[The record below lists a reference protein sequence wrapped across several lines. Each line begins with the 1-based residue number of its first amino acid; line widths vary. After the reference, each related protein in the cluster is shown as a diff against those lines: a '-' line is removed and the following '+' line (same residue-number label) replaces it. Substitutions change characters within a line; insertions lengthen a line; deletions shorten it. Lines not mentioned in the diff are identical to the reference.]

1 MVENVFKLKR
11 IVVDPD
17 IKTKDQLF
25 RFIADEAFS
34 SELINSSDDFYK
46 GLVAREEQIS
56 TEVEKGLAIPH
67 TKIDTV
73 KELFVYIVTSKT
85 GIKFGGLG
93 SKVKISFVIGAPAN
107 AEHFLD
113 VMAAIAR
120 LMDNKDNRAKF
131 EQAETPEEIYN
142 LLSDGS
148 DTKDA
153 EEKGKKDRY
162 LLVLSLNEDE
172 RIDMVM
178 KLAVELGVK
187 NLQTFDTTN
196 ASAKIAFN
204 FPFLSILA
212 SRNNQI
218 SSKTLF
224 GMVESNSVTSR
235 MYAHLK
241 AEGIDLEAPGVGA
254 LYSLPIATAFGG
266 IDADY
271 F

>member
-1 MVENVFKLKR
+1 MIDNVFKLNR
-11 IVVDPD
+11 IYVNSE
-17 IKTKDQLF
+17 IKTKEELF

-34 SELINSSDDFYK
+34 SELIDSSDDFFK

-73 KELFVYIVTSKT
+73 KQLFVYIVTSQK

-93 SKVKISFVIGAPAN
+93 SKVKVSFIIGAPAN

-120 LMDNKDNRAKF
+120 LMDNKENRAKF
-131 EQAETPEEIYN
+131 EAAQKPEDIFE
-142 LLSDGS
+142 LLNDGA
-148 DTKDA
+148 DAKEA
-153 EEKGKKDRY
+153 EEKGKKDRH
-162 LLVLSLNEDE
+162 LLILSLNEDE
-172 RIDMVM
+172 KIDTVM

-187 NLQTFDTTN
+187 NLQIFDTTN

-241 AEGIDLEAPGVGA
+241 TEGIDLEMPGVGA
-254 LYSLPIATAFGG
+254 LFSLPISIAYGG

>member
-11 IVVDPD
+11 IFVNSEL
-17 IKTKDQLF
+17 KTKEELF
-25 RFIADEAFS
+25 RFISDEAFS
-34 SELINSSDDFYK
+34 SELINSADEFYK
-46 GLVAREEQIS
+46 GLIAREEQIS

-73 KELFVYIVTSKT
+73 KNLFVYIVTSKK
-85 GIKFGGLG
+85 GIKYGGLG
-93 SKVKISFVIGAPAN
+93 SKVKISFIIGAPAN

-120 LMDNKDNRAKF
+120 LMDNKENRRKF
-131 EQAETPEEIYN
+131 EEGNNPEEIFEILN
-142 LLSDGS
+142 DGADS
-148 DTKDA
+148 KEA
-153 EEKGKKDRY
+153 EEKGKKDRH
-162 LLVLSLNEDE
+162 LIVLSLNEDE
-172 RIDMVM
+172 KIDTVM

-187 NLQTFDTTN
+187 NLQIFDTTN

-224 GMVESNSVTSR
+224 GMVESNTVVSR

-241 AEGIDLEAPGVGA
+241 AEDIDLELPGTGA
-254 LYSLPIATAFGG
+254 LFSLPISVAYGG